1 MTDEDE
7 DKKLRSEWTLM
18 FLEQKGFNYILNVLM
33 NKNIKKL
40 NTTSGSDSDNKSEF
54 DETFELKHVAFLLK
68 LLRIFLM
75 AAFSTSNESQVYSVA
90 SLVRRSS
97 SFHEED

>member
-1 MTDEDE
+1 MPDEKE
-7 DKKLRSEWTLM
+7 DKELRSGWTLI
-18 FLEQKGFNYILNVLM
+18 FLENKGFDYILDVLM
-33 NKNIKKL
+33 NKNIKRAAEAAKTNSHL
-40 NTTSGSDSDNKSEF
+40 

-75 AAFSTSNESQVYSVA
+75 AAFSTSTESQVYSVA

-97 SFHEED
+97 SFTEDD